1 MQEWQKNL
9 RKWLFRWLCIIC
21 ITTLLHF
28 PFKLLKITVSLH
40 SFYFYCYCIQCWK
53 LLELYCVWHNRG
65 WKKKKILFL
74 KDLRGFS
81 RDYDNY
87 SNRKR
92 MILRVLF
99 HSDRGKTIYW
109 NVMEISDSFAL
120 RRKKVLCVKH
130 YHCQLLKRQIY
141 GVKREM
147 VYAWVYWEEMFQEEV
162 FEDDEKIMDAFLSQK
177 IYKQVQ

>member
-1 MQEWQKNL
+1 M
-9 RKWLFRWLCIIC
+9 
-21 ITTLLHF
+21 LHF

-120 RRKKVLCVKH
+120 RRKKYSVWNIIIANCWRDKFMEWNEKWFMLGFIERKCFKKKFWRMVKKLWT
-130 YHCQLLKRQIY
+130 YSFRRKYIS
-141 GVKREM
+141 KSNTIFS
-147 VYAWVYWEEMFQEEV
+147 W
-162 FEDDEKIMDAFLSQK
+162 I
-177 IYKQVQ
+177 